1 LQVKKSFV
9 LYSMNCK
16 NCGCSIPTKRI
27 ELGYK
32 ECIDC
37 STVDTYGTIDIVY
50 HKTGNTVQHVDK
62 ETAKHINKISRRPGF
77 GSNLGRIGKGGA
89 KEFSSKINIGASTVF
104 IGSEAMF
111 EKVGEEAMYKLDLL
125 GLDKALAYLDKCLE
139 NITINYQQ
147 YNKIKQAITA
157 YENINP
163 R

>member
-1 LQVKKSFV
+1 MQVKKSFV

>member
-1 LQVKKSFV
+1 
-9 LYSMNCK
+9 MNCK
-16 NCGCSIPTKRI
+16 KCGSNLPTKRI

-32 ECIDC
+32 ECVEC

-62 ETAKHINKISRRPGF
+62 ETAAHINKISKRPGF
-77 GSNLGRIGKGGA
+77 GSSLGRIGKGGH

-111 EKVGEEAMYKLDLL
+111 EKVGKEAMFKLDIL
-125 GLDKALAYLDKCLE
+125 GLDKAIAYLDRCLE
-139 NITINYQQ
+139 NITINHQQ
-147 YNKIKQAITA
+147 YNKIKQAIIA
-157 YENINP
+157 YENTIS

>member
-32 ECIDC
+32 DCVSC

-157 YENINP
+157 YENINS

>member
-1 LQVKKSFV
+1 
-9 LYSMNCK
+9 MNCK

-32 ECIDC
+32 DCVSC

-157 YENINP
+157 YENINS

>member
-1 LQVKKSFV
+1 
-9 LYSMNCK
+9 MNCK
-16 NCGCSIPTKRI
+16 KCGTCLPTKRI

-32 ECIDC
+32 ECVDC

-62 ETAKHINKISRRPGF
+62 ETADHINKISRRPGF
-77 GSNLGRIGKGGA
+77 GSSLGRIGKGGH

-111 EKVGEEAMYKLDLL
+111 EKVGKEAMFRLDLL
-125 GLDKALAYLDKCLE
+125 GLDKAISYLDRCLE
-139 NITINYQQ
+139 NITINHQQ

-157 YENINP
+157 YENTIS